1 MAPSLKTYFYTLASS
16 LGMGIRGSE
25 AMNLSVGTVH
35 SCKNWYERSEAADD
49 TAVVAEDDA
58 VVLAAA
64 VAIDRR
70 PNLAVPNI
78 IFSILAQ
85 NISDLKSGNQ
95 RAKFVV

>member
-1 MAPSLKTYFYTLASS
+1 
-16 LGMGIRGSE
+16 MGIRGSE
-25 AMNLSVGTVH
+25 AMNLSVGTEH
-35 SCKNWYERSEAADD
+35 SCKNWYDLSEAADE
-49 TAVVAEDDA
+49 TAVAAEDAD
-58 VVLAAA
+58 VVLAAT

-95 RAKFVV
+95 